1 MSLLALF
8 RRLTPVP
15 PPPSS
20 AEPFSPAVMRIVHAY
35 RAWAAENG
43 LAVGFGGRLH
53 IEGRVHGRHVAI
65 DPGVPARVPSWVDVL
80 VVASVREGANVVVT
94 RMTATTDPLCAA
106 MRAWFDHPILEPELR
121 AIVVAPRMIRLR
133 FAPGAPPEIVEVAMR
148 CVAAA
153 LRNVFGAA
161 P

>member
-8 RRLTPVP
+8 RRLTPLP
-15 PPPSS
+15 PAP
-20 AEPFSPAVMRIVHAY
+20 EPEPLSPAVVRIVHAY

-53 IEGRVHGRHVAI
+53 IEGKIHGRHVAI
-65 DPGVPARVPSWVDVL
+65 DPGVPSRVPSWVDVL
-80 VVASVREGANVVVT
+80 VVASVRDAANVVVT
-94 RMTATTDPLCAA
+94 RMTETTDPLCAA
-106 MRAWFDHPILEPELR
+106 LRAWFDHPILGPELR
-121 AIVVAPRMIRLR
+121 AIVVLPRMIRLR
-133 FAPGAPPEIVEVAMR
+133 FAPGAPPEIAEVAVR

-153 LRNVFGAA
+153 LRNVFGAT